1 MTSIRDLTT
10 GTKLTLAFGFMA
22 VLMVFVGFEGVRGM
36 AGLRENAALLYERD
50 ALGVI
55 YIKEANVNLLATQN
69 AVRAALLDENADR
82 WQAEARKREANFWKE
97 FGEYRGTL
105 TDADDIGKAEEVEKL
120 FKELR
125 EVQDSL
131 FGLVKSGAKVQARG
145 MWANLDPLVDAL
157 NGALDELSQRKVAA
171 MRKTAEDTRS
181 SYTTRR
187 GLVIGAI
194 LAALIAATALALFI
208 TRMIARPLGRA
219 VQVLEAVA
227 GGDFT
232 PRLDVTDRD
241 EIGRMAAA
249 LNQALES
256 VSEALLEVSAAADR
270 TAIASRQMSGAA
282 QHMSTG
288 AQEQASSL
296 EETAASLEEIT
307 GTLKATADNA
317 TQASKLAVGS
327 RSVAEKGG
335 SVVATTVDAMGKINA
350 ASKKIVDIIAT
361 IDAIAFQTNLLALN
375 AAVEAARAGE
385 HGHGFAVVASE
396 VRNLAQRSATA
407 AKEIKDLIQDSVA
420 KVETG
425 TALVNQSGETLSEI
439 IKSAKQVTDIV
450 AEIAAASKEQSTGV
464 DQVNRAVSQM
474 EQVTQSNA
482 AQTEE
487 ISSTAEALAAQ
498 AGELQVLIG
507 RFRVEAQRGR
517 AALAYGAPGIGHE
530 PPVQAP
536 ALTAGDAS

>member
-1 MTSIRDLTT
+1 MISIRDLTT
-10 GTKLTLAFGFMA
+10 GTKLTLAFGLMA
-22 VLMVFVGFEGVRGM
+22 ALIAFVGFEGIRGM
-36 AGLRENAALLYERD
+36 AGLRENVALLYEQD
-50 ALGVI
+50 ALGVSH
-55 YIKEANVNLLATQN
+55 IKEANVNLLATQN

-82 WQAEARKREANFWKE
+82 WQAEARKREASFWKE
-97 FGEYRGTL
+97 FGQYRATL
-105 TDADDIGKAEEVEKL
+105 TGAEDIAKAEEVEKL

-157 NGALDELSQRKVAA
+157 NGSLDELSERKVTA
-171 MRKTAEDTRS
+171 MRKTAEETRS
-181 SYTTRR
+181 SYTSRR
-187 GLVIGAI
+187 GLMIGAI
-194 LAALIAATALALFI
+194 LAALIAATALALYI
-208 TRMIARPLGRA
+208 TRMIALPLGRA
-219 VQVLEAVA
+219 VRVLEAVA
-227 GGDFT
+227 EGDFT
-232 PRLDVTDRD
+232 RRLEVSDRD
-241 EIGRMAAA
+241 EIGRMALA

-256 VSEALLEVSAAADR
+256 VSEALLEVGAAADR
-270 TAIASRQMSGAA
+270 TAAASRQMSGAA
-282 QHMSTG
+282 EHMSTG
-288 AQEQASSL
+288 SQEQASSL

-327 RSVAEKGG
+327 RTVAERGG
-335 SVVATTVDAMGKINA
+335 SVVASTVDAMGKINT
-350 ASKKIVDIIAT
+350 ASKKIVDIIGT

-385 HGHGFAVVASE
+385 HGHGFAVVAAE

-420 KVETG
+420 KVEAG
-425 TALVNQSGETLSEI
+425 TALVNQSGETLAEI
-439 IKSAKQVTDIV
+439 IKSAKHVNDIV

-464 DQVNRAVSQM
+464 DQVNRAVAQM

-498 AGELQVLIG
+498 AGELQALIA
-507 RFRVEAQRGR
+507 RFRIDARPALVPGR
-517 AALAYGAPGIGHE
+517 AFETQRAPG
-530 PPVQAP
+530 AF
-536 ALTAGDAS
+536 TAGLQNS